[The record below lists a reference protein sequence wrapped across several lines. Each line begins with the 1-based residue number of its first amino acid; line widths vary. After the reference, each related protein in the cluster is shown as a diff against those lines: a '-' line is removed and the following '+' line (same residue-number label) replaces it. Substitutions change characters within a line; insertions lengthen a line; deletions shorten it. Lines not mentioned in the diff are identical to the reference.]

1 MLREIFKDQRLQ
13 ISNNGSRVW
22 PVSFIYHHTIKHWT
36 RASEMLCHRVG
47 HKVGHKV
54 GHRVGHGLTQ
64 VLYTPESV
72 TGFTEDIYNKSGQI
86 EYVS

>member
-1 MLREIFKDQRLQ
+1 ML
-13 ISNNGSRVW
+13 G
-22 PVSFIYHHTIKHWT
+22 H
-36 RASEMLCHRVG
+36 RAGR
-47 HKVGHKV
+47 KV

-72 TGFTEDIYNKSGQI
+72 TGCTEDIYNKSGPI

>member
-36 RASEMLCHRVG
+36 RASEMLGHRAG
-47 HKVGHKV
+47 LKVS
-54 GHRVGHGLTQ
+54 HRVGHGLTQ

-72 TGFTEDIYNKSGQI
+72 TGCTEDIYNKSGPI

>member
-36 RASEMLCHRVG
+36 RANEMLGHRAG
-47 HKVGHKV
+47 RKV
-54 GHRVGHGLTQ
+54 GHRVGQGLTQ

-72 TGFTEDIYNKSGQI
+72 TGCTEDIYNKSGPI